1 MFMTYQ
7 RFVTRVTQQ
16 VLHVEQELVILPEH
30 LSTPLVFSGACVAR
44 SSVLCVQ
51 NVLFTRSLLV
61 LFLLAIVIVCSSV
74 YGF

>member
-30 LSTPLVFSGACVAR
+30 LSTPLVFSVAR
-44 SSVLCVQ
+44 SLVLCVQ